1 MFASRISTTP
11 SRSKK
16 PTAAAYYL
24 LYNCGVQKIP
34 SLFVRNYAGD
44 RKVLD
49 QVVPGSEWVVQGE
62 GVATR
67 KWDGVAVLVRHGNV
81 FKRFDAKAGRTPPP
95 NFEPLQTAPD
105 ANTGHWPGWVP
116 AKLPDDRW
124 ILEGIAW
131 GVAHRYPQ
139 GVPDGTY
146 EVCGP
151 RIGTR
156 HGANPENL
164 QDHILVPHGEDTLDD
179 CPRTYDG
186 IRAYLANRSIEG
198 VVWHHPDGRRVKI
211 KKADFP

>member
-1 MFASRISTTP
+1 M
-11 SRSKK
+11 
-16 PTAAAYYL
+16 
-24 LYNCGVQKIP
+24 QKIP

-156 HGANPENL
+156 HGATR
-164 QDHILVPHGEDTLDD
+164 VHGMR
-179 CPRTYDG
+179 PRLLWHDRSLSVVQTDSRCFRG
-186 IRAYLANRSIEG
+186 IRRLRIL
-198 VVWHHPDGRRVKI
+198 HR
-211 KKADFP
+211 